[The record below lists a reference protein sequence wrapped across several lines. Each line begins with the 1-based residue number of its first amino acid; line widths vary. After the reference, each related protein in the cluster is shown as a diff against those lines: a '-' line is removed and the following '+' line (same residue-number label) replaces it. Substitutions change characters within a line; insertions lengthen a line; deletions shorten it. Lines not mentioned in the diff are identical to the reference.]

1 MSTYY
6 MPDGPLDSGDMSGEY
21 NYKMLELEVNL
32 EIT

>member
-6 MPDGPLDSGDMSGEY
+6 VPDAPLYSGDMSGEY